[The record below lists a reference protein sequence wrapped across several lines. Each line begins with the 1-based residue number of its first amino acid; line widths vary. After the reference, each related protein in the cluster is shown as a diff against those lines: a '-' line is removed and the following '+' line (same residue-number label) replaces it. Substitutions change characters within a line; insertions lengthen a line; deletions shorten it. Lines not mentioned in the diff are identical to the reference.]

1 MKNMLV
7 MILCGAALAS
17 GQTQLDLQRQ
27 ARNVDFSQ
35 ASFTRPSRTSTVL
48 PATCSIGETLF
59 LTTAVNGGNLYGCT
73 ATNTWAVLGKPLTA
87 TGVSAGTYGSA
98 TAVPVLTV
106 NANGVITAASQVT
119 VTGGGGGGGAS
130 MATQLGD
137 FRVERISNSQLR
149 VGAGCTTTTPCNFR
163 IGGAVTAI
171 TAPLDVNITSATNTG
186 KVLLY
191 VSSAGSIMAAT
202 SAGLNVNCTGGCG
215 AITNVSFFPADSIPL
230 YEWSASTTIG
240 QWNTQG
246 TDRRAVYVSKV
257 LTAGPGLTRV
267 DNTSTGVTA
276 LSLDPTLVGIRVGIP
291 ASASAV
297 CTAGQW
303 AADNNFY
310 YVCVSANT
318 WRRSALGSW

>member
-1 MKNMLV
+1 MQNFLV
-7 MILCGAALAS
+7 MILLGTAVAS
-17 GQTQLDLQRQ
+17 GQTQVNLQRQ

-35 ASFTRPSRTSTVL
+35 ASSTRPARTSTVL
-48 PATCSIGETLF
+48 PSTCLVGETLF

-73 ATNTWAVLGKPLTA
+73 ATNTWAVLGKPTA
-87 TGVSAGTYGSA
+87 ASGVSAGTYGSA
-98 TAVPVLTV
+98 TAVPVLSV
-106 NANGVITAASQVT
+106 DANGVITAASQVA
-119 VTGGGGGGGAS
+119 VTGGGGGGAS
-130 MATQLGD
+130 MVSQLGD
-137 FRVERISNSQLR
+137 FKVDRISNVQLR

-163 IGGAVTAI
+163 IGGTVTAI
-171 TAPLDVNITSATNTG
+171 TAPLDVNITSATNMG

-191 VSSAGSIMAAT
+191 VSNAGTIMAAT

-230 YEWSASTTIG
+230 FEWSASTTLG
-240 QWNTQG
+240 QWNAQG

-257 LTAGPGLTRV
+257 LTAGTGLTRV

-276 LSLDPTLVGIRVGIP
+276 LSIDPTLVGIRVGIP

-303 AADNNFY
+303 AADNSFY
-310 YVCVSANT
+310 YVCVSTNT